1 MWSVEPVLASVLA
14 TATSRGPLRSQTLFL
29 SLGAEEA
36 AVLKFA
42 QNSGM
47 LYRCSESVYQA
58 LRVLAIARCDIG
70 HANLQ

>member
-29 SLGAEEA
+29 SFGAEEA
-36 AVLKFA
+36 PVLKFA

-47 LYRCSESVYQA
+47 LYRCSESVY
-58 LRVLAIARCDIG
+58 
-70 HANLQ
+70 